1 MTNVVDVMR
10 EICAGNNDATT
21 FCVTLWAFVHTLDD
35 LVDQDAPVTPE
46 TVVCNVLAFLETV
59 AFNPFFLENRYVLIG
74 SIRQAAFQW
83 AASEEWVRRERVRD
97 KVIGEILKSGYQDTV
112 FLAASL
118 VGGFQH
124 ALTMQEKFRDYE
136 FG

>member
-21 FCVTLWAFVHTLDD
+21 FCVTLWSFVHTLDD
-35 LVDQDAPVTPE
+35 LVDQDPAPTPE
-46 TVVCNVLAFLETV
+46 TVICNVLAFLETLT
-59 AFNPFFLENRYVLIG
+59 FNPFFLENRYVLIG

-83 AASEEWVRRERVRD
+83 VASEAWMRREPVRD
-97 KVIGEILKSGYQDTV
+97 KIIGEILKSGYQDTV

-118 VGGFQH
+118 VGGFDH
-124 ALTMQEKFRDYE
+124 AMRMQEKFRDYE